1 MEKTNNNKDTY
12 DDIIERIAERV
23 VNMRLGTVAIVLL
36 ESTKPLSFIAS
47 QVLVFFE
54 PIVRALFNPKDYKRF
69 YEMLED
75 RNNIEKLIQRIEEKE
90 NEK

>member
-23 VNMRLGTVAIVLL
+23 VNMRLGIVAIVLL

-54 PIVRALFNPKDYKRF
+54 PIVRALFNPKDYTRF

>member
-23 VNMRLGTVAIVLL
+23 VNMRLGIVAVVLL

-54 PIVRALFNPKDYKRF
+54 PIVRTLFNPKDYTRF

-75 RNNIEKLIQRIEEKE
+75 RNNIEKLIQRIEVKE